1 MLTFQQATMVGCMQT
16 SSGPAARRTAYERL
30 RDLVLT
36 DPAIQGTFLTEGD
49 LVKRFGLSRTPIR
62 EALIMLASDGLVDLI
77 PHRGAYIRPSDDRE
91 IRETMEV
98 RQMIEL
104 KTARQILETGET
116 PVATM
121 DDLYRQQVELPVSP
135 DTIPDF
141 ISLDQ
146 RFHASMVDAAGNRV
160 LSDIYTRLRVKH
172 VRFGIS
178 ATWTSVDRPAQVLDE
193 HSQILEALRS
203 GDYSA
208 TAEAICEHI
217 AQTQNLLLSR

>member
-1 MLTFQQATMVGCMQT
+1 MQT

-104 KTARQILETGET
+104 ETARQILASGEA
-116 PVATM
+116 PIAAM
-121 DDLYRQQVELPVSP
+121 DDLYQQQVELPVAD

-146 RFHASMVDAAGNRV
+146 RFHAAMVDAAGNRV

-178 ATWTSVDRPAQVLDE
+178 ATWTSADRPAQVLEE
-193 HSQILEALRS
+193 HSQILESLRS
-203 GDYSA
+203 GDAEA
-208 TAEAICEHI
+208 TTNAICEHI
-217 AQTQNLLLSR
+217 TQTQNLLLSR